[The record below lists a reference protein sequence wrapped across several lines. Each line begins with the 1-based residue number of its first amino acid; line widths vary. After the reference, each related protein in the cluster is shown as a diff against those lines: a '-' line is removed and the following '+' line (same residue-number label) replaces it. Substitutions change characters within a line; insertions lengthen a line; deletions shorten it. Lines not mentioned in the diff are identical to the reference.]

1 MWARA
6 LLGVCQNPDAHR
18 DVMVYCD
25 KDTVVIRDK
34 YPKAAVHLLAMPR
47 ASADTGAVPFLG
59 PLDLRTRAA
68 AATVRTLVAAA
79 RKALEKE
86 YPDVSEEQVRF
97 GFHMKPSMQ
106 PLHLHAISTDFAAP
120 AMRTAKHWNSFTT
133 DFFVQAEPYA
143 CALEACA
150 DDSAAL
156 ALCEATFGNKARAE
170 ALLKS
175 PLRCHRCNEAQRTMP
190 KLKDHVIRCAEP
202 VARPERVP
210 PAQQSQKAAEGTTD
224 AGAI

>member
-18 DVMVYCD
+18 DALVFCD

-47 ASADTGAVPFLG
+47 ASADTGAVPYLG
-59 PLDLRTRAA
+59 PLDLCTRASASVVRRLVSA
-68 AATVRTLVAAA
+68 AK
-79 RKALEKE
+79 KALEE
-86 YPDVSEEQVRF
+86 AYPDVCLEQVRF

-106 PLHLHAISTDFAAP
+106 PLHLHAISTDFTAP
-120 AMRTAKHWNSFTT
+120 IMRTAKHWNSFTT
-133 DFFVQAEPYA
+133 EFFVQAEPYA

-150 DDSAAL
+150 DDSAAQAL
-156 ALCEATFGNKARAE
+156 AQATFGNKARAE

-190 KLKDHVIRCAEP
+190 KLKDHVLRCAEP
-202 VARPERVP
+202 VARPEHVP
-210 PAQQSQKAAEGTTD
+210 PQQQKEKVEGTTD
-224 AGAI
+224 AGAF